1 MKPLRIVLAD
11 DHTLLRAGLRQL
23 LGTYESFEIAG
34 EAEDGLEAIAVV
46 RKERPDVLILDI
58 GMPKMRGIEAI
69 HEIKRECAETKI
81 LVLSMH
87 DKSEYVRQTLKN
99 GADGYLLKKSAA
111 AELVEAIQCV
121 AAGSVYLSPAISREI
136 VNNWLLQD
144 ETYSVKDPL
153 ESKLSEREKSVMKLL
168 AEGHSNKKVAEIL
181 FISPKTVETHRSRIM
196 SKLDLHSVPDLV
208 RYAIK
213 NGLAD
218 L

>member
-69 HEIKRECAETKI
+69 SEIKRECAETKI

-136 VNNWLLQD
+136 VNNWLLHD
-144 ETYSVKDPL
+144 DTYSVKDSI

-168 AEGHSNKKVAEIL
+168 AEGHSNKEVAEIL